1 MWLILGGNGQLGKAF
16 AVALEQCGIPFQSCS
31 SADLDIR
38 SPQLTFQ
45 FIVALKPAV
54 VVNCAAWTDV
64 DAAESDF
71 EGAYAVN
78 ALGALNLSRG
88 AKAVNAIFAHISTD
102 YVFSGLN
109 SSPWREDDQQAPVSV
124 YGKTKAKG
132 ELLVLSEYWERSY
145 VFRTAWLYSKWG
157 KNFAKTM
164 VRLALSSDADVK
176 VVDDQVG
183 QPTSALDLAYQI
195 IETINAQLPF
205 GIYHGTNSGSASWF
219 KFAQEVFRLCGGEVL
234 KNRVVPTDSSA
245 FTRPAK
251 RPAYS
256 VLGHES
262 WNLVGASNLLVPEMR
277 DWKIALAETVP
288 SIISTVRE
296 EILASE

>member
-16 AVALEQCGIPFQSCS
+16 GVALDQYGISFQSCS
-31 SADLDIR
+31 STDLDIR
-38 SPQLTFQ
+38 SPQLTTQ
-45 FIVALKPAV
+45 FIADLKPAV
-54 VVNCAAWTDV
+54 IVNCAAWTDV

-78 ALGALNLSRG
+78 ALGALNLSLG
-88 AKAVNAIFAHISTD
+88 AKAVNAVFAHISTD

-109 SSPWREDDQQAPVSV
+109 STPWREDDQRAPVSV
-124 YGKTKAKG
+124 YGNTKAKG
-132 ELLVLSEYWERSY
+132 ELLVLSEYSERSY

-164 VRLALSSDADVK
+164 VRLALSSDSDIK
-176 VVDDQVG
+176 VVEDQIG

-219 KFAQEVFRLCGGEVL
+219 EFAQEIFGLCGGEVL
-234 KNRVVPTDSSA
+234 KNRVVPTDSST

-262 WNLVGASNLLVPEMR
+262 WKLVGVSSVSVPEMR
-277 DWKIALAETVP
+277 DWKIALTEAAP
-288 SIISTVRE
+288 SIISVVRE
-296 EILASE
+296 EMSASE